1 MNKFAKFAA
10 FSILGL
16 ALLIT
21 PHASHAY
28 YAATPTVNKF
38 TTTITAN
45 KKSYG
50 AGESIELSGQATPYE
65 EGRKLS
71 IIVRDTASNIMVL
84 KTVPVNPDGTYTY
97 SIPDTT
103 TWKKGTYNV
112 AAQYGSSDVNIG
124 TTILS
129 FDPTVKAPPA
139 PVVTP
144 SPTPEPKKTDDKPVV
159 KKTSEK
165 TPKKVEPKK
174 KPFKE
179 VKKPVKKTIPKKN

>member
-1 MNKFAKFAA
+1 MNKFAKFAT

-28 YAATPTVNKF
+28 YAATPTANKF
-38 TTTITAN
+38 TTTVTAN

-71 IIVRDTASNIMVL
+71 IIVRDGASNIMVL

-97 SIPDTT
+97 SITDTS

-124 TTILS
+124 TTIVS
-129 FDPTVKAPPA
+129 FDPSVKAEPA
-139 PVVTP
+139 PIAT
-144 SPTPEPKKTDDKPVV
+144 PTPEPTKKADDEPV

-165 TPKKVEPKK
+165 QAKKAEPKKV
-174 KPFKE
+174 KE
-179 VKKPVKKTIPKKN
+179 VKKPVKKTKPKKN

>member
-28 YAATPTVNKF
+28 YAATSTTNKF
-38 TTTITAN
+38 TTTVTAS

-50 AGESIELSGQATPYE
+50 SGESIELSGQATPYE

-71 IIVRDTASNIMVL
+71 LIVRDGASNIMVL

-97 SIPDTT
+97 SITDTT

-129 FDPTVKAPPA
+129 FDPAVKAEPVPA
-139 PVVTP
+139 ATP
-144 SPTPEPKKTDDKPVV
+144 EPAPTPEKKADEKPKA
-159 KKTSEK
+159 E
-165 TPKKVEPKK
+165 PKKV
-174 KPFKE
+174 KE
-179 VKKPVKKTIPKKN
+179 VKKPVKKTKPKKN

>member
-38 TTTITAN
+38 TTTVTAN

-97 SIPDTT
+97 SISDTA
-103 TWKKGTYNV
+103 TWKKGIYNV

-129 FDPTVKAPPA
+129 FDPTVKAQPA
-139 PVVTP
+139 PVAVP
-144 SPTPEPKKTDDKPVV
+144 APTLEPKKTDDKPI

-165 TPKKVEPKK
+165 KPKKVEPKK
-174 KPFKE
+174 KLVKE
-179 VKKPVKKTIPKKN
+179 VKKSVKKTVPKKN